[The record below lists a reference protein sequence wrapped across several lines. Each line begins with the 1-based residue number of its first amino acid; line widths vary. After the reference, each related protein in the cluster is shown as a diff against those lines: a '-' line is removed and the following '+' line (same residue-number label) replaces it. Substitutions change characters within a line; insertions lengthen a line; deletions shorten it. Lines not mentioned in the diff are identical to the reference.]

1 MDGGAAMRD
10 ERPAGSAGE
19 RVRTRTAEASPEAPR
34 TDHLWAYNLRAPLR
48 VATRGEGCYLYDAEG
63 RRYLDGAAG
72 FVVAN
77 LGHGNAEIA
86 DAMAQQARTLAL
98 APYTVFV
105 NEPALR
111 LAARLAHYAPGD
123 LEHAVFTSGGS
134 EAVEVAVKLARQ
146 YWVEVGQASKYK
158 IVGRWQSYHG
168 NTLGTLSI
176 GGNRP
181 RRRPYAPLLVDLP
194 KIPECYPYRCPP
206 DVPAAEWG
214 PRGADALEATI
225 LAEGPETVAAFI
237 AEPVVGATLGSA
249 PAPPGYFQRIREIC
263 DRYDVLFIADEVMT
277 GFGRTGRRFGIEH
290 WDVVPD
296 LMAVAKGITAGYAP
310 LGAAVCTERIY
321 AAFRGGSGQ
330 FVNLF
335 TYGANP
341 LCCAVGD
348 VVLRLTE
355 EQDLAGRAARV
366 GAYLRRR
373 LEPLT
378 ASPLV
383 GDVRGLGLMLGLEF
397 VQDKATKA
405 PFPPSARVAARV
417 ADAALERGL
426 FVYPGTGTVDGERGD
441 HLMVAPPLI
450 ITEAECDELANT
462 LAAAL
467 AVVARE
473 L

>member
-1 MDGGAAMRD
+1 MD
-10 ERPAGSAGE
+10 ERAAGGAGE
-19 RVRTRTAEASPEAPR
+19 RVRTRPAEPSPEAPR
-34 TDHLWAYNLRAPLR
+34 TDHLWAYNLHAPLR
-48 VATRGEGCYLYDAEG
+48 VATRGEGCYLYDADG

-86 DAMAQQARTLAL
+86 DVMGQQARTLAL
-98 APYTVFV
+98 APFSIFV

-111 LAARLAHYAPGD
+111 LAARLARYTPGD
-123 LEHAVFTSGGS
+123 LDHAVFTSGGS

-146 YWVEVGQASKYK
+146 YWIEAGQPSKYK

-181 RRRPYAPLLVDLP
+181 RRKPYAPLLVDLP
-194 KIPECYPYRCPP
+194 KIPERYPCRCPP
-206 DVPAAEWG
+206 DVPTAEWG
-214 PRGADALEATI
+214 WRGADALEATI
-225 LAEGPETVAAFI
+225 LAEGPDTVAAFI

-249 PAPPGYFQRIREIC
+249 PAPPGYFQRIRQIC
-263 DRYDVLFIADEVMT
+263 DRYGVLFIADEVMT

-310 LGAAVCTERIY
+310 LGAAICSARIY
-321 AAFRGGSGQ
+321 ATFRGGSGQ

-355 EQDLAGRAARV
+355 EQDLAGRAERV
-366 GAYLRRR
+366 GAHLRGR
-373 LEPLT
+373 LEPLID
-378 ASPLV
+378 SPLV

-397 VQDKATKA
+397 VQDKATKT
-405 PFPPSARVAARV
+405 PFPPAARVAARV
-417 ADAALERGL
+417 ADAALQRGL
-426 FVYPGTGTVDGERGD
+426 FVYPGSGTLDGERGD

-450 ITEAECDELANT
+450 ITEAECDELATT
-462 LAAAL
+462 LTAAL
-467 AVVARE
+467 DAVAGE

>member
-1 MDGGAAMRD
+1 MD
-10 ERPAGSAGE
+10 ERAAGGAGE

-34 TDHLWAYNLRAPLR
+34 TDHLWAYNLQAPLR
-48 VATRGEGCYLYDAEG
+48 IAARGQGIYLWDVEG

-86 DAMAQQARTLAL
+86 NAMGQQARTLAL
-98 APYTVFV
+98 APFSVFV

-111 LAARLAHYAPGD
+111 CAARLARYVPGD
-123 LEHAVFTSGGS
+123 LDHAVFTSGGS

-146 YWVEVGQASKYK
+146 YWIEGGQPSKYK
-158 IVGRWQSYHG
+158 IIARWQSYHG

-181 RRRPYAPLLVDLP
+181 RRRPYAPLLLDLP
-194 KIPECYPYRCPP
+194 KIPPCYPYRCPP
-206 DVPAAEWG
+206 DQAPDEWG
-214 PRGADALEATI
+214 PRAADALETTI
-225 LAEGPETVAAFI
+225 QQEGPDTVAAFI

-249 PAPPGYFQRIREIC
+249 PAPPGYFQRIRQIC

-277 GFGRTGRRFGIEH
+277 GFGRTGRRFGVEH

-310 LGAAVCTERIY
+310 LGAAVCSARIY
-321 AAFRGGSGQ
+321 AAFRPPRGSGQ

-348 VVLRLTE
+348 VVLCLTE

-378 ASPLV
+378 ESPLV
-383 GDVRGLGLMLGLEF
+383 GDLRGLGLMLGLEF

-405 PFPPSARVAARV
+405 PFPPAARVAARV
-417 ADAALERGL
+417 AEAALERGL

-441 HLMVAPPLI
+441 HLMVAPPLV
-450 ITEAECDELANT
+450 ITEAECDELVTN

-467 AVVARE
+467 DAVARE
-473 L
+473 V

>member
-1 MDGGAAMRD
+1 MD
-10 ERPAGSAGE
+10 ERGGAGE
-19 RVRTRTAEASPEAPR
+19 RVRTRAAQASPEALR
-34 TDHLWAYNLRAPLR
+34 TDHLWAYNLQAPLR
-48 VATRGEGCYLYDAEG
+48 IATRGEGCYLSDAEG

-77 LGHGNAEIA
+77 LGHGNAEVA
-86 DAMAQQARTLAL
+86 DAMGQQARTLAL
-98 APYTVFV
+98 APFTIFV

-111 LAARLAHYAPGD
+111 LAARLARYTPGELD
-123 LEHAVFTSGGS
+123 HTVFTSGGS

-146 YWVEVGQASKYK
+146 YWIEVGQPSKYK

-168 NTLGTLSI
+168 NTLGTLSV

-181 RRRPYAPLLVDLP
+181 RRKPYAPLLVDLP
-194 KIPECYPYRCPP
+194 KIPECYPYRCPD

-214 PRGADALEATI
+214 RRGADALEATI
-225 LAEGPETVAAFI
+225 PAGGADTGAGFI

-249 PAPPGYFQRIREIC
+249 PAPAGYFQRIREIC
-263 DRYDVLFIADEVMT
+263 DRHDVLFIADEVMT

-296 LMAVAKGITAGYAP
+296 LMAMAKGITAGYAP
-310 LGAAVCTERIY
+310 LGAAICTARIY
-321 AAFRGGSGQ
+321 EAFRGGSGQ

-366 GAYLRRR
+366 GAHLRRR
-373 LEPLT
+373 LDAL
-378 ASPLV
+378 ADSPLV
-383 GDVRGLGLMLGLEF
+383 GDVRGLGLM
-397 VQDKATKA
+397 
-405 PFPPSARVAARV
+405 
-417 ADAALERGL
+417 
-426 FVYPGTGTVDGERGD
+426 
-441 HLMVAPPLI
+441 
-450 ITEAECDELANT
+450 
-462 LAAAL
+462 
-467 AVVARE
+467 
-473 L
+473 

>member
-1 MDGGAAMRD
+1 MD
-10 ERPAGSAGE
+10 ERATGGAGE
-19 RVRTRTAEASPEAPR
+19 RVRTRTAEASPAAPR
-34 TDHLWAYNLRAPLR
+34 TDHLWAYNLQAPLR

-77 LGHGNAEIA
+77 LGHGNAAIA
-86 DAMAQQARTLAL
+86 EAMAQQARTLAL
-98 APYTVFV
+98 APFTVFV

-111 LAARLAHYAPGD
+111 LAARLARYTPGD
-123 LEHAVFTSGGS
+123 LDHAVFTSGGS

-146 YWVEVGQASKYK
+146 HWIEVGRPSKYK

-181 RRRPYAPLLVDLP
+181 RRKPYAPLLVDLP

-249 PAPPGYFQRIREIC
+249 PAPPGYFQRIRAIC

-310 LGAAVCTERIY
+310 LGAAVCSARIY
-321 AAFRGGSGQ
+321 TAFREGSGQ

-355 EQDLAGRAARV
+355 EQDLAGRAARL
-366 GAYLRRR
+366 GSYLRDR
-373 LEPLT
+373 LEPL
-378 ASPLV
+378 ADSPLV
-383 GDVRGLGLMLGLEF
+383 GDVRGLGLMLGFEF
-397 VQDKATKA
+397 VQDKTTKA
-405 PFPPSARVAARV
+405 PFPPAARVAARV
-417 ADAALERGL
+417 AEAALERGL

-450 ITEAECDELANT
+450 ITEAECDELATT

-467 AVVARE
+467 AAVARD